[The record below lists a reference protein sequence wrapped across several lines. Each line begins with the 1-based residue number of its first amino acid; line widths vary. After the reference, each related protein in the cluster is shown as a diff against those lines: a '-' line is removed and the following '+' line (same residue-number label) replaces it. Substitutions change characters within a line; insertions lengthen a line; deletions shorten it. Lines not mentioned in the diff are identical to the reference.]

1 MPLYDI
7 EHVIP
12 LTDEQQLALAN
23 ALTKAHTD
31 RFHTP
36 TYFINVRFTDVSD
49 MKVIRSGRVVKYN
62 RAILRTRQSENRT
75 SDMLI
80 QHCKAVTECW
90 EKTIGS
96 GPQNGIHAVW
106 IMGALSAGMEAGF
119 PRPLVGE
126 EHEWLVKHK
135 ADFQRLAD
143 QGNEDFIGLMK
154 ELSEREDFKN
164 I

>member
-12 LTDEQQLALAN
+12 MTDEQQLALAN
-23 ALTKAHTD
+23 ALTKAHTA

-36 TYFINVRFTDVSD
+36 SYFVNVRFTDVSN
-49 MKVIRSGRVVKYN
+49 MKVYRSGRLVKYN

-75 SDMLI
+75 SDILN
-80 QHCKAVTECW
+80 QHCQAVIECW

-96 GPQNGIHAVW
+96 GPEKGMHAVW
-106 IMGALSAGMEAGF
+106 ILGALSAGMEAGF
-119 PRPLVGE
+119 ARPKVGE
-126 EHEWLVKHK
+126 EHAWLAQHK
-135 ADFQRLAD
+135 AEFQQLAD
-143 QGNEDFIGLMK
+143 QGNEDFAGLVK
-154 ELSEREDFKN
+154 ELAEREDFKD

>member
-23 ALTKAHTD
+23 ALTDAHTT

-36 TYFINVRFTDVSD
+36 TYFVNVRFTDVSD
-49 MKVIRSGRVVKYN
+49 MKVFRSGRAVKYN

-75 SDMLI
+75 SEVLNE
-80 QHCKAVTECW
+80 HCEAVIACW
-90 EKTIGS
+90 EKVIGA

-106 IMGALSAGMEAGF
+106 ILGALSAGMEAGF
-119 PRPLVGE
+119 ARPLV
-126 EHEWLVKHK
+126 
-135 ADFQRLAD
+135 R
-143 QGNEDFIGLMK
+143 I
-154 ELSEREDFKN
+154 SFKSM
-164 I
+164 II